1 MTVLASTAKELKILA
16 RDRGTLI
23 RLFLLPLMFI
33 TVMSLALGKM
43 YRRPGEGMLKLPVVV
58 EDRSPHADDLLAALS
73 AVKGGLEV
81 EAVDATGRAGA
92 LELVKHG
99 KRVAVL
105 VVPSGF
111 GDALAQSSPTSLTLF
126 TDPGQVLA
134 TTTVMAAVRGSLARV
149 QGEAMR
155 TRGIDALLYPIQ
167 EAVAR
172 LPAEDRA
179 LIDLAGLRAVA
190 LKRSRQAT
198 EQPLVDLRTES
209 VGPAQA
215 RPPGVY
221 EQNVPGYAV
230 MFMFFIVSH
239 VAGSVMSEKRAGTLR
254 RLTMAPVSK
263 AELLLGKIVPNFL
276 AGLVQAA
283 VLFTIGHFVFGMTTG
298 NDLAGL
304 VLISAAVAAAATG
317 LGILVAALATTDE
330 QVSGLAT
337 LLIVTLAALGGSMV
351 PLFVMPDFM
360 QAVARLTPHAWAL
373 LGYQK
378 LLVGG
383 GTLLD
388 VLPNVA
394 VLAAFASTCFA
405 VAVWRFRFE

>member
-43 YRRPGEGMLKLPVVV
+43 YRRPGEGTLKLPVVV
-58 EDRSPHADDLLAALS
+58 EDRSPQADDLLAALG
-73 AVKGGLEV
+73 AVKGGLEIETV
-81 EAVDATGRAGA
+81 AAGGRAGA
-92 LELVKHG
+92 LDLVKHG
-99 KRVAVL
+99 RRVAVL

-111 GDALAQSSPTSLTLF
+111 GDSLARSSPTSLTLF

-134 TTTVMAAVRGSLARV
+134 TTTVMAAVRGALARA

-155 TRGIDALLYPIQ
+155 TRGIDALLYPIEQ
-167 EAVAR
+167 AVAQ
-172 LPAEDRA
+172 LPPAERA
-179 LIDLAGLRAVA
+179 QIDLAGLRAVA

-209 VGPAQA
+209 VGAARA

-239 VAGSVMSEKRAGTLR
+239 VAGSVMSEKRSGTLR

-263 AELLLGKIVPNFL
+263 AELLLGKILPNFVV
-276 AGLVQAA
+276 GLVQAA
-283 VLFTIGHFVFGMTTG
+283 VLFTIGHFVFGMALG
-298 NDLAGL
+298 NDLPGL
-304 VLISAAVAAAATG
+304 ALISAAVAAAATG

-383 GTLLD
+383 GTLSD

-394 VLAAFASTCFA
+394 VLGTFASGCFGL
-405 VAVWRFRFE
+405 AVWRFRFE

>member
-1 MTVLASTAKELKILA
+1 MTVLASTAKELKILL

-58 EDRSPHADDLLAALS
+58 EDTSASADDLVRALA
-73 AVKGGLEV
+73 AVKGGLEIETV
-81 EAVDATGRAGA
+81 PAAGRAGA

-99 KRVAVL
+99 KRVAAL
-105 VVPSGF
+105 VVPAGF
-111 GDALAQSSPTSLTLF
+111 GDALAQASPTTVTLF
-126 TDPGQVLA
+126 TDPGQALA
-134 TTTVMAAVRGSLARV
+134 TTTVMAAVRGALART

-155 TRGIDALLYPIQ
+155 TRGIDALLYPIEQ
-167 EAVAR
+167 AVAQ
-172 LPAEDRA
+172 LPPAERA
-179 LIDLAGLRAVA
+179 QVDLKGLRAVA

-209 VGPAQA
+209 VGAARA

-239 VAGSVMSEKRAGTLR
+239 VAGSVMTEKRNGTLR

-263 AELLLGKIVPNFL
+263 AELLLGKIVPNF
-276 AGLVQAA
+276 AVGLIQAA
-283 VLFTIGHFVFGMTTG
+283 VLFTIGHFVFGMELG
-298 NDLAGL
+298 GDIPGL

-330 QVSGLAT
+330 QVSGLST

-383 GTLLD
+383 GTLRD
-388 VLPNVA
+388 VLPNVG
-394 VLAAFASTCFA
+394 VLAAFASACFA
-405 VAVWRFRFE
+405 TAVWRFRFE